1 MKDCQAYWIII
12 SISYFVNY
20 IFTNKLAYIYIQI
33 YIYELTWYAIN
44 IFNYLFSFQGSGLDG
59 WKVQCIELDL
69 VSFKLETI
77 VTNTHLICFLLY
89 ISTNYH
95 RRKINAPIRTK
106 LLILRQVKHF
116 VGCISLLHKLQ
127 HFNWRSYT
135 ITLSTLGEGP
145 NRTQK

>member
-1 MKDCQAYWIII
+1 MWFYFPNWKIAKHIWLLLVYDILSIIRRYCA
-12 SISYFVNY
+12 SCF
-20 IFTNKLAYIYIQI
+20 
-33 YIYELTWYAIN
+33 TWYAIN

-69 VSFKLETI
+69 VSFKSETI

-116 VGCISLLHKLQ
+116 VGCISLLHIIATFQLEICIQ
-127 HFNWRSYT
+127 
-135 ITLSTLGEGP
+135 
-145 NRTQK
+145 

>member
-1 MKDCQAYWIII
+1 MWFYFPNWKIAKHIWLLLVYDILSIIYLQTRRYCA
-12 SISYFVNY
+12 SCF
-20 IFTNKLAYIYIQI
+20 
-33 YIYELTWYAIN
+33 TWYAIN

-69 VSFKLETI
+69 VSFKSETI

-116 VGCISLLHKLQ
+116 VGCISLLHIIATFQLEICIQ
-127 HFNWRSYT
+127 LLY
-135 ITLSTLGEGP
+135 LL
-145 NRTQK
+145 